1 MNFKIFNIK
10 WYTLVVFS
18 SLLLIEG
25 EGYLIKSLEVMATAY
40 NSFASQTDADSPNHG
55 AWGDFLKPGMK
66 VIAVSRDL
74 IPLGLGHRAE
84 VEIEGFP
91 GTYIVL
97 DKMHYRKKK
106 TIDIYM
112 GHDLQAA
119 KQWGRQKVTIRW
131 KVDRNSIKSAGQE

>member
-1 MNFKIFNIK
+1 MNFKVLNIK

-40 NSFASQTDADSPNHG
+40 NSFASQTDADSPNQA
-55 AWGDFLKPGMK
+55 AWGDFLNPGMK

-74 IPLGLGHRAE
+74 IPLGLGHKAQ
-84 VEIEGFP
+84 VEIDGFP
-91 GTYIVL
+91 GKFIVL
-97 DKMHYRKKK
+97 DKMHKRKKK

-112 GHDLQAA
+112 GHDLKAA
-119 KQWGRQKVTIRW
+119 REWGRQKVTIRW
-131 KVDRNSIKSAGQE
+131 KVYRNAISSN